1 MAENSCWFVSGLW
14 YIEYMNAEQAFYDGK
29 NYFDIKLLLSEALQ
43 KALNG
48 DGKFKTIWEAVETE
62 NDLKDLTYFYM
73 AKRKFHS
80 GCVGEKLA
88 QDCLDYIRENK
99 DRKIHQIGEI
109 YN

>member
-1 MAENSCWFVSGLW
+1 
-14 YIEYMNAEQAFYDGK
+14 MNAEQAFYDGK

-48 DGKFKTIWEAVETE
+48 SGNFKTIWQSVKTE
-62 NDLKDLTYFYM
+62 RDLSDLAWFYM

-80 GCVGEKLA
+80 GCVGEKLT

-109 YN
+109 YK